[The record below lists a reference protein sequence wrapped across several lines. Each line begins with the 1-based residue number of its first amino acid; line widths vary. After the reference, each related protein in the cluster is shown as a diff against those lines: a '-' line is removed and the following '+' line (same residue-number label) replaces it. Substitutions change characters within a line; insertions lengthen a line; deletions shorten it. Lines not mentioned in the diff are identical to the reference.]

1 MSDNF
6 NKFCGVLILLLLG
19 LSTLF
24 TLRASA
30 EEYTPPAEDSTQTVT
45 DSEETH
51 EVVQVQ
57 GVQTYDPTLYEKLDT
72 LQESLNTLIDIMTPA
87 ETGTEDTQSG
97 ELAQDYKK
105 QRRWLMKLQILV
117 SSLNQEVK
125 SLAEKMNLQADT
137 ILINQCNENRY
148 EEWTQDGH
156 QIRCYHLAER
166 GVGLSRNNAL
176 LRADADLCLFSDE
189 DIVYDD
195 GAVERII
202 EGFEQHPE
210 ADMLLFNVRV
220 QESRFTYWNSFY
232 KRVRWYNCGRYPAYS
247 FALRTAKMHEK
258 NLTYS
263 LLFGGGAKYANGE
276 DSLFIHDCLK
286 AGLKVYSIPVEI
298 GEEQP
303 RPSTWFFGFDR
314 KFFHDRGVLYHVLYG
329 KLAAVMGFRFLL
341 KNRSNMNSESC
352 PEGLTFDEAKKAL
365 LSGIRDAKGGL

>member
-1 MSDNF
+1 
-6 NKFCGVLILLLLG
+6 
-19 LSTLF
+19 
-24 TLRASA
+24 
-30 EEYTPPAEDSTQTVT
+30 
-45 DSEETH
+45 
-51 EVVQVQ
+51 
-57 GVQTYDPTLYEKLDT
+57 
-72 LQESLNTLIDIMTPA
+72 
-87 ETGTEDTQSG
+87 
-97 ELAQDYKK
+97 
-105 QRRWLMKLQILV
+105 MKLQILV

-125 SLAEKMNLQADT
+125 SLAEKMNLQADA

-276 DSLFIHDCLK
+276 DSLFIHD
-286 AGLKVYSIPVEI
+286 
-298 GEEQP
+298 
-303 RPSTWFFGFDR
+303 
-314 KFFHDRGVLYHVLYG
+314 RGVLYHVLYG

-341 KNRSNMNSESC
+341 KNKSNMNSESC

>member
-1 MSDNF
+1 
-6 NKFCGVLILLLLG
+6 
-19 LSTLF
+19 
-24 TLRASA
+24 
-30 EEYTPPAEDSTQTVT
+30 
-45 DSEETH
+45 
-51 EVVQVQ
+51 
-57 GVQTYDPTLYEKLDT
+57 
-72 LQESLNTLIDIMTPA
+72 
-87 ETGTEDTQSG
+87 
-97 ELAQDYKK
+97 
-105 QRRWLMKLQILV
+105 MKLQILV

-232 KRVRWYNCGRYPAYS
+232 KRVKWYNCGRYPAYS

-341 KNRSNMNSESC
+341 KNKSNMNSESC

>member
-1 MSDNF
+1 
-6 NKFCGVLILLLLG
+6 
-19 LSTLF
+19 
-24 TLRASA
+24 
-30 EEYTPPAEDSTQTVT
+30 
-45 DSEETH
+45 
-51 EVVQVQ
+51 
-57 GVQTYDPTLYEKLDT
+57 
-72 LQESLNTLIDIMTPA
+72 
-87 ETGTEDTQSG
+87 
-97 ELAQDYKK
+97 
-105 QRRWLMKLQILV
+105 MKLQILV

-125 SLAEKMNLQADT
+125 SLAEKMNLQADA

-156 QIRCYHLAER
+156 RIRCYHLAER

-341 KNRSNMNSESC
+341 KNKSNPLPAECRQLLIAVTVNIFTIVGQRTGRWLIQAGKQMKQ
-352 PEGLTFDEAKKAL
+352 GTFSASRWSHNRNKIAGYNFE
-365 LSGIRDAKGGL
+365 IRMIQSHHSVFTITINL

>member
-1 MSDNF
+1 
-6 NKFCGVLILLLLG
+6 
-19 LSTLF
+19 
-24 TLRASA
+24 
-30 EEYTPPAEDSTQTVT
+30 
-45 DSEETH
+45 
-51 EVVQVQ
+51 
-57 GVQTYDPTLYEKLDT
+57 
-72 LQESLNTLIDIMTPA
+72 
-87 ETGTEDTQSG
+87 
-97 ELAQDYKK
+97 
-105 QRRWLMKLQILV
+105 MKLQILV

-125 SLAEKMNLQADT
+125 SLAEKMNLQADA

-156 QIRCYHLAER
+156 RIRCYHLAER

-195 GAVERII
+195 GAAERII

-329 KLAAVMGFRFLL
+329 KLAAVMSAE
-341 KNRSNMNSESC
+341 K
-352 PEGLTFDEAKKAL
+352 
-365 LSGIRDAKGGL
+365 

>member
-1 MSDNF
+1 
-6 NKFCGVLILLLLG
+6 
-19 LSTLF
+19 
-24 TLRASA
+24 
-30 EEYTPPAEDSTQTVT
+30 
-45 DSEETH
+45 
-51 EVVQVQ
+51 
-57 GVQTYDPTLYEKLDT
+57 
-72 LQESLNTLIDIMTPA
+72 
-87 ETGTEDTQSG
+87 
-97 ELAQDYKK
+97 
-105 QRRWLMKLQILV
+105 MKLQILV

-125 SLAEKMNLQADT
+125 SLAEKMNLQADA

-156 QIRCYHLAER
+156 RIRAIICGAGCR
-166 GVGLSRNNAL
+166 GCRATTLL

-195 GAVERII
+195 GAAERII

-298 GEEQP
+298 GEESAQ
-303 RPSTWFFGFDR
+303 T
-314 KFFHDRGVLYHVLYG
+314 VNMV
-329 KLAAVMGFRFLL
+329 FRL
-341 KNRSNMNSESC
+341 
-352 PEGLTFDEAKKAL
+352 
-365 LSGIRDAKGGL
+365 

>member
-1 MSDNF
+1 
-6 NKFCGVLILLLLG
+6 
-19 LSTLF
+19 
-24 TLRASA
+24 
-30 EEYTPPAEDSTQTVT
+30 
-45 DSEETH
+45 
-51 EVVQVQ
+51 
-57 GVQTYDPTLYEKLDT
+57 
-72 LQESLNTLIDIMTPA
+72 
-87 ETGTEDTQSG
+87 
-97 ELAQDYKK
+97 
-105 QRRWLMKLQILV
+105 MKLQILV

-148 EEWTQDGH
+148 EEWTQDGR

-303 RPSTWFFGFDR
+303 RPSTWVFGFDR

-341 KNRSNMNSESC
+341 KNKSNMNSESC

>member
-1 MSDNF
+1 
-6 NKFCGVLILLLLG
+6 
-19 LSTLF
+19 
-24 TLRASA
+24 
-30 EEYTPPAEDSTQTVT
+30 
-45 DSEETH
+45 
-51 EVVQVQ
+51 
-57 GVQTYDPTLYEKLDT
+57 
-72 LQESLNTLIDIMTPA
+72 
-87 ETGTEDTQSG
+87 
-97 ELAQDYKK
+97 
-105 QRRWLMKLQILV
+105 
-117 SSLNQEVK
+117 
-125 SLAEKMNLQADT
+125 MNLQADT

-232 KRVRWYNCGRYPAYS
+232 KRVRRYNCGRYPAYS